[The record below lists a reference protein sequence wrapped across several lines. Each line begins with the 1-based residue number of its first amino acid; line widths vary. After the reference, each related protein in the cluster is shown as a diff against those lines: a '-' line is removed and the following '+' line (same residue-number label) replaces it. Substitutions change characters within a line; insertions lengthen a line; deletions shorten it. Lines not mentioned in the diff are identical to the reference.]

1 MAGTTAFVRVL
12 LGGCVVAVVAVVA
25 RAKVEIA
32 RSRRRPVIRTGGA
45 DRRGPHLLEP
55 PPPLKSCPNYFGHGA

>member
-1 MAGTTAFVRVL
+1 MAGTTAFVWVL

-32 RSRRRPVIRTGGA
+32 RIQAKAGDSNRR
-45 DRRGPHLLEP
+45 
-55 PPPLKSCPNYFGHGA
+55 S